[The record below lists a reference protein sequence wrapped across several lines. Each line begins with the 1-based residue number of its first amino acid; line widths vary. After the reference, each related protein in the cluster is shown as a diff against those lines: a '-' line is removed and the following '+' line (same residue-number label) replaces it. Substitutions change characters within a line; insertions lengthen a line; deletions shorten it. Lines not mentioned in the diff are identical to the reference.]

1 MRPGWYGEYQHKEK
15 AEQQLI
21 LGCRVRFYHLVFVVF
36 LSSGLSQAADWQP
49 YPEHLPAFEFLGSQ
63 LFENWERLTGGSRG
77 PFPDAASIAA
87 DAHRWPA
94 LAAYT
99 DDAMKERAAEDES
112 LALYADGVLSNH
124 YDDYAQ
130 RLQQVWR
137 LFFEGRYREARDE
150 GIALGPAGYFPGLY
164 AQAIYATLVETDP
177 VRRQALLEEIVTLTE
192 DILPLAPDHTMIR
205 FGQAYGKARILEN
218 LSRSAALGTGYTG
231 DVKKQLEQLLEENPE
246 NIYALTLLAGVH
258 AGIMEKAGRLMA
270 RVTFGSRPE
279 LMEDYFQRA
288 LAINDSYPGLYY
300 EYARAQLRVYGKDG
314 KARARELLEKAVQ
327 LTPVSAEEALQ
338 LEACRHLLGTL

>member
-1 MRPGWYGEYQHKEK
+1 MRFH
-15 AEQQLI
+15 
-21 LGCRVRFYHLVFVVF
+21 HLVLALL
-36 LSSGLSQAADWQP
+36 LSSAGVVSAAVWQS
-49 YPEHLPAFEFLGSQ
+49 YPEHLPAFEFAGPELA
-63 LFENWERLTGGSRG
+63 ENWQRLTGGFRG
-77 PFPDAASIAA
+77 AFPDAAAVAA
-87 DAHRWPA
+87 DANRWPA
-94 LAAYT
+94 LANYT
-99 DDAMKERAAEDES
+99 ADVMKERAAKEES
-112 LALYADGVLSNH
+112 LAAYADGVLSNH

-137 LFFEGRYREARDE
+137 LLFEGRYREARDE

-164 AQAIYATLVETDP
+164 AQALYATLVETNPD
-177 VRRQALLEEIVTLTE
+177 RRQLLLEEIVTLTE

-218 LSRSAALGTGYTG
+218 LSRSEALGTGYTG

-270 RVTFGSRPE
+270 RVTFGSKPE

-288 LAINDSYPGLYY
+288 MALNDAYPGLYY

-314 KARARELLEKAVQ
+314 KARARQLLEKALQ

-338 LEACRHLLGTL
+338 IHACQRLLETL